1 MAFESLT
8 DKLQNVFK
16 NLKGKGRL
24 TEADVKS
31 AMKEVKLALLEADV
45 NFKVVKTFVK
55 NVEERAVGSDV
66 MNGLNPGQMV
76 VKIVNE
82 EMVNLMGE
90 GAELNF
96 APGKSTTVIMMC
108 GLNGAGKTTTTAK
121 LAHYLKSKGKKSL
134 LAACDVYRPAAVKQL
149 EVNAEAVES
158 EVFKIEGG
166 KDPVEIARKSVE
178 YAGEN
183 GFNVVLLD
191 TAGRREIDE
200 ELMEELKRIK
210 ENVHIDDTVLV
221 ADATTGQSAVDVAKG
236 FDEKIGLDGVIL
248 TKLDSDAR
256 GGAALSIRAV
266 TDKPIFFVGVS
277 EKFDGLEQF
286 YPDRMA
292 SRILGMG
299 DVLSLIEKA
308 AQNVDYEESLE
319 MGNRMKK
326 GQFNFNDY
334 LESMKQMRKMG
345 GLSSILSML
354 PGLGAKIPDAAVD
367 EKVLAR
373 NEAIIF
379 SMTRAE
385 RENPKLLNPQRK
397 FRIAKGS
404 GVDIMY
410 VNRLVKQFTE
420 MQKMMKKMPGMMK
433 GKHGFGGMNLNSLMK
448 NMKL

>member
-8 DKLQNVFK
+8 DKLQNIFK
-16 NLKGKGRL
+16 SLRGKGLL
-24 TEADVKS
+24 TEADVKT

-45 NFKVVKTFVK
+45 NFKVVKSFVK
-55 NVEERAVGSDV
+55 NVEERAIGSDV

-82 EMVNLMGE
+82 EMISLMGE

-96 APGKSTTVIMMC
+96 APGQSTTVIMMC

-121 LAHYLKSKGKKSL
+121 LALYLKSKGKKSL

-149 EVNAEAVES
+149 EVNGEAVGS
-158 EVFKIEGG
+158 EVFKIEGS
-166 KDPVEIARKSVE
+166 KDPVDIARKAVE
-178 YAGEN
+178 YAGEK

-200 ELMEELKRIK
+200 ELMEELKQIK
-210 ENVHIDDTVLV
+210 DNVHIDDTILV

-236 FDEKIGLDGVIL
+236 FDERIGLDGVIL

-266 TDKPIFFVGVS
+266 TDKPIFFVGIS
-277 EKFDGLEQF
+277 EKPDGLEQF

-308 AQNVDYEESLE
+308 AQNVDLEESLE

-334 LESMKQMRKMG
+334 LESMRQMNKMG
-345 GLSSILSML
+345 GITSILSML
-354 PGLGAKIPDAAVD
+354 PGLGGQIPEGAID

-373 NEAIIF
+373 NEAIIY
-379 SMTRAE
+379 SMTKAE

-410 VNRLVKQFTE
+410 VNRLVKQFAE
-420 MQKMMKKMPGMMK
+420 MQKMMKKMPGMLR
-433 GKHGFGGMNLNSLMK
+433 GKRGFGGLNLNSLMK
-448 NMKL
+448 NLKF

>member
-16 NLKGKGRL
+16 SLRGKGLL
-24 TEADVKS
+24 TQADVKT

-45 NFKVVKTFVK
+45 NFKVVKNFVK

-82 EMVNLMGE
+82 EMVSLMGE

-96 APGKSTTVIMMC
+96 APGQSTTVIMMC

-121 LAHYLKSKGKKSL
+121 LALFLKSRGKKSL

-149 EVNAEAVES
+149 EVNGEAVGS
-158 EVFKIEGG
+158 QVFKIEGS

-178 YAGEN
+178 YAQAN

-210 ENVHIDDTVLV
+210 ENVHIDDTILV

-236 FDEKIGLDGVIL
+236 FDERIGLDGVIL

-277 EKFDGLEQF
+277 EKPEGLEQF
-286 YPDRMA
+286 HPDRMA

-334 LESMKQMRKMG
+334 LESMKQMNKMG
-345 GLSSILSML
+345 GLSSILSLL
-354 PGLGAKIPDAAVD
+354 PGIGSQIPDGAID

-373 NEAIIF
+373 NEAIIY
-379 SMTRAE
+379 SMTKAE

-404 GVDIMY
+404 GVDIMH
-410 VNRLVKQFTE
+410 VNRLVKQFAE
-420 MQKMMKKMPGMMK
+420 MQKMMKKMPKMMR
-433 GKHGFGGMNLNSLMK
+433 GKHGFGGLNLNSIMK
-448 NMKL
+448 NMGL

>member
-8 DKLQNVFK
+8 DKLQNIFK
-16 NLKGKGRL
+16 SLRGKGLL
-24 TEADVKS
+24 TEADVKT

-45 NFKVVKTFVK
+45 NFKVVKSFVK
-55 NVEERAVGSDV
+55 NVEERAIGSDV

-82 EMVNLMGE
+82 EMISLMGE

-96 APGKSTTVIMMC
+96 APGQSTTVIMMC

-121 LAHYLKSKGKKSL
+121 LALYLKSKGKKSL

-149 EVNAEAVES
+149 EVNGEAVGS
-158 EVFKIEGG
+158 EVFKIEGS
-166 KDPVEIARKSVE
+166 KDPVDIARKAVE
-178 YAGEN
+178 YAGEK

-200 ELMEELKRIK
+200 ELMEELKQIK
-210 ENVHIDDTVLV
+210 DNVHIDDTILV

-236 FDEKIGLDGVIL
+236 FDERIGLDGVIL

-266 TDKPIFFVGVS
+266 TDKPIFFVGIS
-277 EKFDGLEQF
+277 EKPDGLEQF

-299 DVLSLIEKA
+299 DVISLIEKA
-308 AQNVDYEESLE
+308 AQNVDLEESLE

-334 LESMKQMRKMG
+334 LESMRQMNKMG
-345 GLSSILSML
+345 GITSILSML
-354 PGLGAKIPDAAVD
+354 PGLGGQIPEGAID

-373 NEAIIF
+373 NEAIIY
-379 SMTRAE
+379 SMTKAE

-410 VNRLVKQFTE
+410 VNRLVKQFAE
-420 MQKMMKKMPGMMK
+420 MQKMMKKMPGMLR
-433 GKHGFGGMNLNSLMK
+433 GKRGFGGLNLNSLMK
-448 NMKL
+448 NLKF